1 VQQTVA
7 VRTDSQTLSARIVK
21 RVELRTGS
29 FLAALEKETHRRLK
43 PLLRR
48 LPLVSRRE
56 VQRLSLRIDRLE
68 RRLRS
73 HRDPSVAR
81 TFLSLSAPRDGHVD
95 VLLADQTLA
104 EEVEQTLLQYLTAD
118 EERTLRVRFGL
129 GDGLGEASPA
139 RGSTRRIERR
149 ALKKLWQSSCTTRS
163 SRRIPRSHSSP
174 G

>member
-1 VQQTVA
+1 MQQNLA
-7 VRTDSQTLSARIVK
+7 VRTDSQNLGARIVK
-21 RVELRTGS
+21 RVELRTSS
-29 FLAALEKETHRRLK
+29 FLMALEKGAHRRLK

-48 LPLVSRRE
+48 LPFVSRRE

-81 TFLSLSAPRDGHVD
+81 TPLSLSAPNDRHVD
-95 VLLADQTLA
+95 VLLADQTFA
-104 EEVEQTLLQYLTAD
+104 AEVEQALLQYLTAD

-129 GDGLGEASPA
+129 GSGPHEAAPA
-139 RGSTRRIERR
+139 RANVRRIERR
-149 ALKKLWQSSCTTRS
+149 ALIKLWQSSYRTA
-163 SRRIPRSHSSP
+163 